1 MPALARASEM
11 LQGVTDGAPTPLREV
26 LDAGPQGK
34 RTAQAA
40 RAHAF
45 HAALERCG
53 AWVEPPAELSALPA
67 GTVVNGDFEGQS
79 SDEATNAAF
88 ARELAEGWLR
98 GMLLGLLEKAKAIC
112 SEAEARF
119 DDALMWK
126 GNPCEPWL
134 REVKR
139 KAVVA
144 PAPEAKKV

>member
-1 MPALARASEM
+1 M
-11 LQGVTDGAPTPLREV
+11 
-26 LDAGPQGK
+26 
-34 RTAQAA
+34 
-40 RAHAF
+40 
-45 HAALERCG
+45 
-53 AWVEPPAELSALPA
+53 EPPAELSALPA